1 MAFCHYASGFLPMCR
16 QMEDIS
22 LALYGLMA
30 VHCSLYAVYLSI
42 QVEENCL
49 ICLNLLHWAD

>member
-1 MAFCHYASGFLPMCR
+1 MAFCHYASGFLPLCR

-30 VHCSLYAVYLSI
+30 VHCSLYAVYLSL
-42 QVEENCL
+42 QVEEN
-49 ICLNLLHWAD
+49 